1 MNEQGGAMPTDEQPY
16 VVSHAQARAL
26 LDARAAGLA
35 EATTTLDLGLTSS
48 ILTLNDEGVRLSDG
62 RILAWG
68 EIEEIAEQE
77 TACFALLADGTVER
91 IGQFSE
97 ALSRHYSLFPTAG
110 APTLLI
116 GGFSMHRIKGTDPMR
131 DTLTKV
137 RAAAPLRGR
146 VLDTSTGLGYTAIE
160 AAKVLQVEE
169 VVTIEIDPTTL
180 AIARR
185 NPWSRALFAD
195 PKIRQMVGD
204 AYEVLPEL
212 PDESFS
218 RIIHDPPVFS
228 LAGELYSGAFY
239 RELFRVLHRN
249 GRLFHYIGSLE
260 SKAGAG
266 VARGVV
272 RRLKE
277 AGFVRVDRRQEAFGV
292 VAFK

>member
-1 MNEQGGAMPTDEQPY
+1 MVSDEQPY
-16 VVSHAQARAL
+16 VLSHAQARAL
-26 LDARAAGLA
+26 LDARAGERA
-35 EATTTLDLGLTSS
+35 EATTSLDLGLTT
-48 ILTLNDEGVRLSDG
+48 ITLPLTGEGVQLPG
-62 RILAWG
+62 GHMLAW
-68 EIEEIAEQE
+68 EEIAMIADQE
-77 TACFALLADGTVER
+77 TACFALLADGTIER

-116 GGFSMHRIKGTDPMR
+116 GGFSMHRIKGTDPLR

-160 AAKVLQVEE
+160 AAKSPQVEE

-195 PKIRQMVGD
+195 PKIRQIVGD
-204 AYEVLPEL
+204 AYDVLPGL
-212 PDESFS
+212 PDESFT

-239 RELFRVLHRN
+239 RELYRVLRRN
-249 GRLFHYIGSLE
+249 GRLFHYIGSLD

-266 VARGVV
+266 IARGAI

-292 VAFK
+292 LAYK

>member
-1 MNEQGGAMPTDEQPY
+1 MPTDEQPE
-16 VVSHAQARAL
+16 VLSRAQARTL

-35 EATTTLDLGLTSS
+35 TAATTLDLGLSTVA
-48 ILTLNDEGVRLSDG
+48 LGLGDAGVRLPDG
-62 RILAWG
+62 RVLAWADV
-68 EIEEIAEQE
+68 EEIAGEE
-77 TACFALLADGTVER
+77 TACFALLADGTIER

-97 ALSRHYSLFPTAG
+97 ALRRHYSLFPTAG

-160 AAKVLQVEE
+160 AAKSPQVEE

-195 PKIRQMVGD
+195 PKIRQVIGD
-204 AYEVLPEL
+204 AYEVLPGL
-212 PDESFS
+212 PDESFT

-228 LAGELYSGAFY
+228 LAGQLYSGAFY
-239 RELFRVLHRN
+239 RELYRVLRRN

-266 VARGVV
+266 IARGVV

-277 AGFVRVDRRQEAFGV
+277 AGFARVDRRQEAFGV

>member
-1 MNEQGGAMPTDEQPY
+1 MVSDEQPY
-16 VVSHAQARAL
+16 VLSHAQAQAL
-26 LDARAAGLA
+26 LDARAAGRE
-35 EATTTLDLGLTSS
+35 EATTTLDLGLTT
-48 ILTLNDEGVRLSDG
+48 ITLPLTDEGARLPDN
-62 RILAWG
+62 RIITWEEVA
-68 EIEEIAEQE
+68 EIAEQE
-77 TACFALLADGTVER
+77 TACFALLVDGTIER

-131 DTLTKV
+131 DTLSKV

-160 AAKVLQVEE
+160 AAKSPQVDE

-185 NPWSRALFAD
+185 NPWSRALFVD
-195 PKIRQMVGD
+195 PKIQQIIGN
-204 AYEVLPEL
+204 AYDVLPDL
-212 PDESFS
+212 PDEAFT

-239 RELFRVLHRN
+239 RELYRVLRRN
-249 GRLFHYIGSLE
+249 GRLFHYIGSLD

-266 VARGVV
+266 IARGAI

-277 AGFVRVDRRQEAFGV
+277 SGFVRVDRRQEAFGV
-292 VAFK
+292 LAYK

>member
-1 MNEQGGAMPTDEQPY
+1 MPTDERPY
-16 VVSHAQARAL
+16 VLAHAQARAL
-26 LDARAAGLA
+26 LDARAGGQG
-35 EATTTLDLGLTSS
+35 EAATSLDLGLSTVVLP
-48 ILTLNDEGVRLSDG
+48 LTDGGAQLPDG
-62 RILAWG
+62 RMVAWADV
-68 EIEEIAEQE
+68 EEIAGQE
-77 TACFALLADGTVER
+77 TACFALLADGAIER
-91 IGQFSE
+91 IGRFSE

-116 GGFSMHRIKGTDPMR
+116 GGFSMHRIKGTDPLR

-160 AAKVLQVEE
+160 AAKSPQVEE

-180 AIARR
+180 VIARR

-195 PKIRQMVGD
+195 PKIRQIVGD

-212 PDESFS
+212 PGESFS

-239 RELFRVLHRN
+239 RELYRVLRRN

-266 VARGVV
+266 IARGVV

-292 VAFK
+292 VAYK

>member
-1 MNEQGGAMPTDEQPY
+1 MDEAATRDRHPS
-16 VVSHAQARAL
+16 VFSHHQARPL
-26 LDARAAGLA
+26 LAARGRRDETVVLS
-35 EATTTLDLGLTSS
+35 LDLGLT
-48 ILTLNDEGVRLSDG
+48 TTTGRVTPEGIALPAGVVLPWAA
-62 RILAWG
+62 L
-68 EIEEIAEQE
+68 EEIAESE
-77 TACFALLADGTVER
+77 TACFAVDEDGAIAR

-97 ALSRHYSLFPTAG
+97 ALSRHYSLFPTTS

-116 GGFSMHRIKGTDPMR
+116 GGFSMHRIKGTDPLR
-131 DTLTKV
+131 DTLAKV

-160 AAKVLQVEE
+160 AAKSPQVEE

-180 AIARR
+180 AIARQ

-195 PKIRQMVGD
+195 PKIRQLIGD
-204 AYEVLPEL
+204 AYDLL
-212 PDESFS
+212 PDLPDDSFT

-239 RELFRVLHRN
+239 RELYRVLRRG
-249 GRLFHYIGSLE
+249 GRLFHYLGSLD
-260 SKAGAG
+260 SKSGAG
-266 VARGVV
+266 VARGAL

-277 AGFVRVDRRQEAFGV
+277 AGFARIDRRQEAFGV

>member
-1 MNEQGGAMPTDEQPY
+1 MSDEQPY
-16 VVSHAQARAL
+16 VLSHAQAQVI
-26 LDARAAGLA
+26 LDARVAGRA
-35 EATTTLDLGLTSS
+35 EATTTLDLGLTT
-48 ILTLNDEGVRLSDG
+48 ITLPLTGEGAQLPGG
-62 RILAWG
+62 RTLAW
-68 EIEEIAEQE
+68 EDVAEIAEQE
-77 TACFALLADGTVER
+77 TACFALLTDGTIER

-131 DTLTKV
+131 DTLSKV

-160 AAKVLQVEE
+160 AAKSPQVEE

-195 PKIRQMVGD
+195 PKIRQLIGN
-204 AYEVLPEL
+204 AYDVLPDL
-212 PDESFS
+212 PDESFT

-239 RELFRVLHRN
+239 RELYRVLRRN
-249 GRLFHYIGSLE
+249 GRLFHYIGSLD

-266 VARGVV
+266 VARGAI

-277 AGFVRVDRRQEAFGV
+277 SGFTRVDRRQEAFGV
-292 VAFK
+292 LA

>member
-1 MNEQGGAMPTDEQPY
+1 MVSDEQPY
-16 VVSHAQARAL
+16 VLSHAQAQVL
-26 LDARAAGLA
+26 LDARAAGRE
-35 EATTTLDLGLTSS
+35 EAATTLDLGLTT
-48 ILTLNDEGVRLSDG
+48 ITLPLTGEGARLPGG
-62 RILAWG
+62 RTLTWEDAA
-68 EIEEIAEQE
+68 EIAEQE
-77 TACFALLADGTVER
+77 TACFALLADGTIER

-131 DTLTKV
+131 DTLSKV

-160 AAKVLQVEE
+160 AAKSPQVEE

-180 AIARR
+180 TIARR

-195 PKIRQMVGD
+195 PKIRQIIGN
-204 AYEVLPEL
+204 AYDVLPDL
-212 PDESFS
+212 PDESFT

-239 RELFRVLHRN
+239 RELYRVLRRN
-249 GRLFHYIGSLE
+249 GRLFHYIGSLD

-266 VARGVV
+266 VARGAI

-277 AGFVRVDRRQEAFGV
+277 SGFTRVDRRQEAFGV
-292 VAFK
+292 LAYK

>member
-1 MNEQGGAMPTDEQPY
+1 
-16 VVSHAQARAL
+16 
-26 LDARAAGLA
+26 
-35 EATTTLDLGLTSS
+35 
-48 ILTLNDEGVRLSDG
+48 
-62 RILAWG
+62 
-68 EIEEIAEQE
+68 
-77 TACFALLADGTVER
+77 
-91 IGQFSE
+91 
-97 ALSRHYSLFPTAG
+97 
-110 APTLLI
+110 
-116 GGFSMHRIKGTDPMR
+116 MHRIKGTDPLR

-146 VLDTSTGLGYTAIE
+146 VLDISTGLGYTAIE
-160 AAKVLQVEE
+160 AAKSAQVEE

-195 PKIRQMVGD
+195 PKIRQIVGD

-212 PDESFS
+212 PDESFT

-239 RELFRVLHRN
+239 RELHRVLRRN

-266 VARGVV
+266 IARGVV

-292 VAFK
+292 LAYK